1 MKGAKQIEFVK
12 KSGKDK
18 EFFKKKAG
26 FGKNKDENQT
36 RVLTGR
42 QVSLVARDIQTEKQV
57 TVKIVGVNSGATKTV
72 TVTLSPKN

>member
-1 MKGAKQIEFVK
+1 MAKIDFKKKKGDK
-12 KSGKDK
+12 KTK

-26 FGKNKDENQT
+26 FGKNNDENQT

-57 TVKIVGVNSGATKTV
+57 TLKIVGVNSGAVKNV